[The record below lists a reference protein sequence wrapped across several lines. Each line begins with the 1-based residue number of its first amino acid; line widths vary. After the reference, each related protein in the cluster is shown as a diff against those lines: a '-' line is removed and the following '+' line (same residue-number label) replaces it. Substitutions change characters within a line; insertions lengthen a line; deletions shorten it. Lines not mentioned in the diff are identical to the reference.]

1 MRFLR
6 LQGVLALAVSSI
18 AVAACGRPTEETDL
32 RPEGA
37 PQVTTVMVRSDVVSI
52 TGVAPNTVIE
62 PAIYCP
68 STFDPESP
76 TFVGLPNFDI
86 VQICPDEDEPTTI
99 PEVENADPLNVGV
112 RVVFD
117 ELLDPD
123 IETLTD
129 SETGGPCTD
138 ASDTCDGH
146 IASTQPLNIDC
157 GNQGEITYDGYY
169 QPNGNNVSWPPGPSI
184 VALPDVYI
192 ASGSTCS
199 VTLNTNI
206 VDKQGEPVPTSDL
219 GPFDFTLS
227 PFTLVGSDPGDGDVI
242 APDGAVAIDTNVLPD
257 GASIDATDITASD
270 GAAIPIDVTVDGTT
284 IIVAPTGG
292 TWPTGVDIVI
302 TIPSDATIADI
313 AGGPY
318 VAAADFTLTFQAAL

>member
-18 AVAACGRPTEETDL
+18 AVAACGRPTQETDL

-37 PQVTTVMVRSDVVSI
+37 PQVTTVMVRSDVVSS
-52 TGVAPNTVIE
+52 NTSGTYVIE

-68 STFDPESP
+68 STFDEESP
-76 TFVGLPNFDI
+76 TFVGLPNFNV
-86 VQICPDEDEPTTI
+86 VQICPDEGEAANP
-99 PEVENADPLNVGV
+99 PVENADPLNMGV

-138 ASDTCDGH
+138 ASVTCDGH
-146 IASTQPLNIDC
+146 IASTQPVNIDC
-157 GNQGEITYDGYY
+157 GTQGEITYDGYY

-184 VALPDVYI
+184 VAIPDVYV
-192 ASGSTCS
+192 ASGSTCT

-206 VDKQGEPVPTSDL
+206 VDKQGEPVPTGDL
-219 GPFDFTLS
+219 GPYTFTLS
-227 PFTLVGSDPGDGDVI
+227 AFTTNGSDPGDGDVI

-257 GASIDATDITASD
+257 VASIDAADITASD
-270 GAAIPIDVTVDGTT
+270 GAAIPVDIAVDGTT
-284 IIVAPTGG
+284 IIITPTGG
-292 TWPTGVDIVI
+292 TWPTGVDITI
-302 TIPSDATIADI
+302 TIPADATIEDI

-318 VAAADFTLTFQAAL
+318 ESGGADFTLVFQAAA